1 MNHKEIDFEISRL
14 VTEKRLLQESLKRN
28 ENEIEKK
35 EIKKRIMSI
44 NGKVYSLRRQYNNE
58 KDSIKSTN

>member
-58 KDSIKSTN
+58 KDLTKSTN

>member
-1 MNHKEIDFEISRL
+1 MNHKEIDLEISRL

-35 EIKKRIMSI
+35 EIMSI
-44 NGKVYSLRRQYNNE
+44 NGKIYSLRRQYNNE
-58 KDSIKSTN
+58 KELTKSTN